1 MPSAKIGILLVNLG
15 TPDAPTFW
23 PVRRYLREFL
33 SDRRVVEANPVL
45 WQLLLN
51 LVILT
56 FRPGRTAKNYA
67 KVWREDSPLRLYTKL
82 QADAIAAR
90 YGDEIDLVVDWAMRY
105 GNPSMQKR
113 IQGLQDAGCDRILV
127 VPLYPQYSASTN
139 ASVADQAF
147 RVLMKMRW
155 QPTLRIA
162 HGWHTDP
169 AYIDALAQSVE
180 NHLASLDWQ
189 PDVILTSFHG
199 IPQEYA
205 DKGDPY
211 PKFCHETA
219 ALLRQRLGM
228 DETKL
233 KLTFQSRFGPKA
245 WTQPYTDM
253 TLIEMAKAGT
263 KKVAVITPGFVAD
276 CIETL
281 EEIDIGD
288 REQFLHAG
296 GTHFTTIPCLNDS
309 PAGIEALAS
318 VIDRELGGWR

>member
-1 MPSAKIGILLVNLG
+1 MPSSKIGVLLVNLG

-23 PVRRYLREFL
+23 PVRRYLKEFL
-33 SDRRVVEANPVL
+33 SDRRVVEANPIL

-51 LVILT
+51 SIILT

-67 KVWREDSPLRLYTKL
+67 KVWQGDSPLRLYTKL
-82 QADAIAAR
+82 QAEGIAGHYA
-90 YGDEIDLVVDWAMRY
+90 GEPQLVVDWAMRY
-105 GNPSMQKR
+105 GNPSMQSR
-113 IQGLQDAGCDRILV
+113 VEALQAAGCDRILV

-169 AYIDALAQSVE
+169 AYIEALAVSVE
-180 NHLASLDWQ
+180 RHLAGLDWQ

-211 PKFCHETA
+211 PKFCYETA

-228 DETKL
+228 DDTKL

-253 TLIEMAKAGT
+253 TLIEMAKAGIQ
-263 KKVAVITPGFVAD
+263 KVAVITPGFVAD

-296 GTHFTTIPCLNDS
+296 GSHFTTIPCLNAS
-309 PAGIEALAS
+309 AEGLTALAA

>member
-1 MPSAKIGILLVNLG
+1 MPPSKIGVLLVNLG

-23 PVRRYLREFL
+23 PVRRYLKEFL
-33 SDRRVVEANPVL
+33 SDRRVVEANPIL

-51 LVILT
+51 TIILT

-67 KVWREDSPLRLYTKL
+67 KVWQGDSPLRLYTKL
-82 QADAIAAR
+82 QAEGVASHYAGAP
-90 YGDEIDLVVDWAMRY
+90 ELVVDWAMRY
-105 GNPSMQKR
+105 GNPSMQSR
-113 IQGLQDAGCDRILV
+113 IEALQAAGCDRILV

-162 HGWHTDP
+162 HGWHKDP
-169 AYIDALAQSVE
+169 AYIEALAISVE
-180 NHLASLDWQ
+180 RHLAGLDWQ

-296 GTHFTTIPCLNDS
+296 GSHFTTIPCLNAS
-309 PAGIEALAS
+309 AAGLTALVA